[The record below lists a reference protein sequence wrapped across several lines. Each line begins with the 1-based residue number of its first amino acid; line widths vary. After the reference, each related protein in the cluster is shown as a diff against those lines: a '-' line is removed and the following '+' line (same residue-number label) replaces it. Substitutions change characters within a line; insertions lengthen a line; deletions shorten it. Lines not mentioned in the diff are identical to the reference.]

1 MVFLAAQAKSERL
14 TEEAERASRQ
24 ALRPS
29 EGIPRVFWD
38 EMETFEHSK
47 CLPLS
52 IPLVVEP
59 KTRRILG
66 FRVASMPA
74 KGLLAEISRKRY
86 GRRKDERPGKVQ
98 SLWEGLAP
106 QLPPDVEIVSDQNPK
121 YPGWVRA
128 VIPQAEL
135 KAFKGRRGCIVG
147 QGELKRGG
155 FDPLFDLNHT
165 CAMLRANIS
174 RLVRRTW
181 CTTKR
186 KDRLEAHIEIYA
198 QYHNSVLI

>member
-86 GRRKDERPGKVQ
+86 GLRKDERPGMVQ

-128 VIPQAEL
+128 VIPQAKL
-135 KAFKGRRGCIVG
+135 RAFKGRRGCIVG